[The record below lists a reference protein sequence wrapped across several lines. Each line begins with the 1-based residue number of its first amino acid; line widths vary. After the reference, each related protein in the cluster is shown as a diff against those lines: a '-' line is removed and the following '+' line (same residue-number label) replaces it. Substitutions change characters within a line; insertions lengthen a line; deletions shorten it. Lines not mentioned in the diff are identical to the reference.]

1 MNLVKFFWR
10 SLTWLWRKWL
20 SVARVIGNFQG
31 QVILTLFYLILLLP
45 VGIAFRVFA
54 DPLNLHKKL
63 KTNFENWQHLKENLE
78 QARKQY

>member
-1 MNLVKFFWR
+1 M
-10 SLTWLWRKWL
+10 
-20 SVARVIGNFQG
+20 
-31 QVILTLFYLILLLP
+31 ILTLFYLILLLP